1 MKYGDVHQAEVEEL
15 LGDST
20 KARNILGWN
29 PEYTFDD
36 MVKEMVNYD
45 SKN

>member
-1 MKYGDVHQAEVEEL
+1 MMKIM
-15 LGDST
+15 T